1 MSSRGLIP
9 PHGPLV
15 IAHRGASHEAPEH
28 TMAAF
33 ALALQQGADGL
44 EADLRLTTDGHLVCV
59 HDRTLTRTGG
69 DAGRGVVIANTTL
82 AELQRIDVGAWHR
95 TGSARGERIPTLT
108 DLLDLARSCGRPLQ
122 VALETK
128 HPTRHGGRTERVLAA
143 VLRDAGLTRAD
154 PQGVTV
160 VVMSFNAAALMRM
173 ARLLPDVPRVLLCDQ
188 RPLAAVLVRGRFTD
202 IEGWSVRA
210 VRADPMVVA
219 RARGRGHG
227 VAVWTVDEPA
237 DVAHC
242 VSVGVDALIT
252 NRPAQVL
259 TALGRQVA

>member
-1 MSSRGLIP
+1 MTSRGLTS
-9 PHGPLV
+9 HHRPLV
-15 IAHRGASHEAPEH
+15 IAHRGASHDAPEH

-33 ALALQQGADGL
+33 MRAVQQGADGI
-44 EADLRLTTDGHLVCV
+44 EADLRLTADGHLVCV

-69 DAGRGVVIANTTL
+69 EPGRGVVVADTTL
-82 AELQRIDVGAWHR
+82 ADLQRIDVGAWHV
-95 TGSARGERIPTLT
+95 TGRAPGESVPTVT
-108 DLLDLARSCGRPLQ
+108 DLLGLARTCGRPLHL
-122 VALETK
+122 ALETK

-143 VLRDAGLTRAD
+143 TLREAGMTGPD
-154 PQGVTV
+154 PNGVTV

-188 RPLAAVLVRGRFTD
+188 RPLAAILARGSFID

-210 VRADPMVVA
+210 VRAVPAVVA
-219 RARGRGHG
+219 RARSRSHG
-227 VAVWTVDEPA
+227 VAVWTVDEPV

-259 TALGRQVA
+259 TALGRPVP